1 MKKLT
6 DLVQI
11 KTVNIERIGKIDV
24 PVTLATDREIRNDAG
39 LSADVILE
47 FIQRRNSVITR
58 AFQRYFRRVRFPI
71 RGLQGRER
79 ALVRFVARV

>member
-1 MKKLT
+1 MLHFSDPSREWRNAKEGIYVKKLT

-39 LSADVILE
+39 LSADVIDP
-47 FIQRRNSVITR
+47 
-58 AFQRYFRRVRFPI
+58 RVYPAT
-71 RGLQGRER
+71 E
-79 ALVRFVARV
+79 